1 MYDGEQTLEML
12 SEIAKGTSM
21 FDLDAYRIRAVA
33 DYQFGVGAADALFSG
48 KVDLVKSKNTDK
60 IRNVIVDGDHI
71 LSLRAED
78 GFFTMRP
85 GAARRLMKAFPSPML
100 RVIVKDDAIP
110 FVMEGKNTFCGFII
124 DADPELRPMD
134 ECMVVD
140 KNDKLLA
147 IGRAI
152 LVPDEMRAMSKGI
165 AVKVR
170 EGVKY

>member
-1 MYDGEQTLEML
+1 ML
-12 SEIAKGTSM
+12 SEIARGTST

-33 DYQFGVGAADALFSG
+33 DYQFGEGAADALFSG
-48 KVDLVKSKNTDK
+48 NVQLVKSKNTDK
-60 IRNVIVDGDHI
+60 IRNIIVDGEHI

-85 GAARRLMKAFPSPML
+85 GAARRLMKAFPSPRM

-110 FVMEGKNTFCGFII
+110 FVMEGKNAFCGFVI
-124 DADPELRPMD
+124 DADPDLRPMD
-134 ECMVVD
+134 EVVVVD
-140 KNDKLLA
+140 RNDKLLA

-152 LVPDEMRAMSKGI
+152 LVPDEMRAMLKGI

-170 EGVKY
+170 EGVKD

>member
-1 MYDGEQTLEML
+1 ME
-12 SEIAKGTSM
+12 
-21 FDLDAYRIRAVA
+21 
-33 DYQFGVGAADALFSG
+33 
-48 KVDLVKSKNTDK
+48 LVKSKNTDK
-60 IRNVIVDGDHI
+60 IRNIIVDGEHI

-85 GAARRLMKAFPSPML
+85 GAARRLMKAFAPPRL
-100 RVIVKDDAIP
+100 RVKVKDDAIP
-110 FVMEGKNTFCGFII
+110 FVQEGRNTFCGFIL

-134 ECMVVD
+134 EVVVVD

-152 LVPDEMRAMSKGI
+152 LVPEEMKAMTKGI

-170 EGVKY
+170 EGVKD